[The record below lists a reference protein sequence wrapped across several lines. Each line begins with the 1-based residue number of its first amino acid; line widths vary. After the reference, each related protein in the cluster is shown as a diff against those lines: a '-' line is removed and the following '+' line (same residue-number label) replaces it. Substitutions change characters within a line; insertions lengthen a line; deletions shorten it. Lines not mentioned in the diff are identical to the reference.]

1 MYITMYKSNF
11 FESICYLIYN
21 IQDVNIYM
29 FRETSL
35 IEAKANI
42 NMSILLYIFMTYKQ
56 LKFALM

>member
-1 MYITMYKSNF
+1 
-11 FESICYLIYN
+11 
-21 IQDVNIYM
+21 M

-42 NMSILLYIFMTYKQ
+42 NMSILYIFMTYKQ

>member
-1 MYITMYKSNF
+1 
-11 FESICYLIYN
+11 
-21 IQDVNIYM
+21 M